1 MTTMPD
7 LIRSSP
13 KRDQTPAQP
22 NENPRNQRQA
32 RRMKILKD
40 ERDKHGGAIR
50 VVPNEK
56 YRAVLFHPSTG
67 QRFREEGGAS
77 WPNDRFT
84 QRRLRDGSVRL
95 EPKKDDNN
103 KPQQGKPQE
112 PRRSPPAPSAS
123 S

>member
-1 MTTMPD
+1 MPD

-13 KRDQTPAQP
+13 KRDQPKEQA
-22 NENPRNQRQA
+22 NENPRNKNQA
-32 RRMKILKD
+32 RRMKILQD
-40 ERDKHGGAIR
+40 VRDKHGSIR

-67 QRFREEGGAS
+67 MRFREEGGAS

-95 EPKKDDNN
+95 EPKKED
-103 KPQQGKPQE
+103 KPQE
-112 PRRSPPAPSAS
+112 NKPEHRRAPTPAPTA
-123 S
+123 